1 MTIHQYGDNVKYF
14 AYGSNM
20 SLLRLKGRVPGA
32 ERIGMFTLVEH
43 SLRFHKW
50 SKKDG
55 SAKCDA
61 LFTGNP
67 DDCVIGALFEIPDC
81 EKGPLDTAEGLG
93 FGYEEKRVMVTD
105 AQGNSLEAFTYYATA
120 TDASLLPYSWYLHH
134 VIQGA
139 KETGVP
145 ADYLNAISATKSQ
158 EDPDRERDAR
168 ERAIYR

>member
-1 MTIHQYGDNVKYF
+1 
-14 AYGSNM
+14 M
-20 SLLRLKGRVPGA
+20 SLPRLKERVPGA

-50 SKKDG
+50 SRVDG

-67 DDCVIGALFEIPDC
+67 DDCVIGALFEIPAC
-81 EKGPLDTAEGLG
+81 EKGPLDNAEGLG
-93 FGYEEKRVMVTD
+93 FGYEEKRVTLAD
-105 AQGNSLEAFTYYATA
+105 AEGNSLEAFTYYATD
-120 TDASLLPYSWYLHH
+120 TDPSLLPYSWYLHH
-134 VIQGA
+134 VIYGA
-139 KETGVP
+139 RETGVP
-145 ADYLNAISATKSQ
+145 TDYLDAVLATNSQ

>member
-1 MTIHQYGDNVKYF
+1 MKYF

-20 SLLRLKGRVPGA
+20 SLPRLKERVPGA
-32 ERIGMFTLVEH
+32 ERITMFTLVEH

-50 SKKDG
+50 SRVDG

-67 DDCVIGALFEIPDC
+67 DDHIIGALFEIPGH
-81 EKGPLDTAEGLG
+81 EKGALDQAEGLG
-93 FGYEEKRVMVTD
+93 FGYQEKRVTVTD
-105 AQGNSLEAFTYYATA
+105 AQGNALEAFTYYATD
-120 TDASLLPYSWYLHH
+120 TDPSLLPYSWYLHH
-134 VIQGA
+134 VIYGA
-139 KETGVP
+139 KEIGVP
-145 ADYLNAISATKSQ
+145 DDYLEAVSATKSR